1 MTQKKHDNSFVPL
14 AVCAAVVALVT
25 FIVFSGGLRADFLLW
40 DDDIAILYNYNLRKE
55 GILWM
60 FGELD
65 TTQRYNPLT
74 FLVWSLV
81 YHLAGYNPQ
90 WFHFVSVLYHA
101 MSTLCLYLSLREL
114 LKISAQQGRLH
125 NLNQRSLEMASVA
138 GALVW
143 ALHPLRVEVVALAAT
158 TTYCQ
163 SAFFLMGSLLFY
175 LKAQQVLWSGR
186 YPVFIGMSLLCYLC
200 SLLTYPLGMTFFL
213 VFLVMDIYL
222 LRRVDFSD
230 VKNRWQQLRAV
241 LLEKLFFGLPAVAVA
256 FAAVMVRHRPSTVW
270 ESPVALADFGIIDRA
285 MQAFY
290 ILAYYLWKPFY
301 PIKLAPIYMTLVSF
315 DPYAPSFVLSLLV
328 ILGITIFCILMRKR
342 LPILMGLWICYI
354 VLQLPFLGLFEHPH
368 FHSDRYSLLSS
379 LVFSVLAAIL
389 IVRVLAVFGTW
400 RVTACM
406 LIMLSVLGWLSV
418 KQVAIWKN
426 SEVFFNYIIRHLG
439 EDPYRIEIL
448 GKLVRYYQQ
457 TGETEK
463 SVQTLHRILAIK
475 PQSLLAHRQLATI
488 YINTG
493 RFAEALPHFE
503 SILAKEPSDFAMRYN
518 FGIALLKV
526 GRKDE
531 AAEQF
536 QYAESLKIVNR
547 K

>member
-1 MTQKKHDNSFVPL
+1 MTQIKIDHSFVPPII
-14 AVCAAVVALVT
+14 CATVVTLVA
-25 FIVFSGGLRADFLLW
+25 FIVFSEVLRADFLLW

-81 YHLAGYNPQ
+81 YHLAGFNPK
-90 WFHFVSVLYHA
+90 WFHFVSVLYHS

-114 LKISAQQGRLH
+114 LKITAQQGRL
-125 NLNQRSLEMASVA
+125 NILSQRSLELASLL

-143 ALHPLRVEVVALAAT
+143 ALHPLRVEAVALAAS

-163 SAFFLMGSLLFY
+163 SAFFLMGSLFFY
-175 LKAQQVLWSGR
+175 LKAHQVHLSGR
-186 YPVFIGMSLLCYLC
+186 YPVFIGMSLLSYIC
-200 SLLTYPLGMTFFL
+200 SLLTYPLGMTFFMI
-213 VFLVMDIYL
+213 FLVMDIYL
-222 LRRVDFSD
+222 LRRIDFSD
-230 VKNRWQQLRAV
+230 AKNRWVQLRAV
-241 LLEKLFFGLPAVAVA
+241 LLEKLFFGVPAVAVA
-256 FAAVMVRHRPSTVW
+256 FTAVMVRHRPSTVW
-270 ESPVALADFGIIDRA
+270 ESPVTLVDFGIVDRT

-290 ILAYYLWKPFY
+290 ILAYYLWRPFY
-301 PIKLAPIYMTLVSF
+301 PVKLAPIYMTLVSF

-354 VLQLPFLGLFEHPH
+354 VLQLPFLGFFEHPH
-368 FHSDRYSLLSS
+368 FHNDRYSLLSS
-379 LVFSVLAAIL
+379 LVFSVLAAIV
-389 IVRVLAVFGTW
+389 IVRAFAVFSAW

-406 LIMLSVLGWLSV
+406 LIMLSTLGWLSV
-418 KQVAIWKN
+418 KQVGIWKN

-439 EDPYRIEIL
+439 EDPYRLEIL
-448 GKLVRYYQQ
+448 GRLVRYYQQ
-457 TGETEK
+457 AGEIEK
-463 SVQTLHRILAIK
+463 SIQTLHRIIAIK
-475 PQSLLAHRQLATI
+475 PQSLLAHRQLASI
-488 YINTG
+488 YIDTG
-493 RFAEALPHFE
+493 RFTEALPHFE
-503 SILAKEPSDFAMRYN
+503 SMLAKEPSNFTTRYN

-526 GRKDE
+526 GRKAE

-536 QYAESLKIVNR
+536 QYAESLKSYR